1 VTRAKN
7 GGKKADAT
15 RQRVLDAAAK
25 VFREKGYSGARLADI
40 AAVADMQAG
49 SLYYHFASREDLVEA
64 VLRLGQERTN
74 GLVRARVAALP
85 EDTSHIDRLSE
96 AIRAHLATI
105 LELGDYTSAT
115 IRIIGQVP
123 DDIRRRRVADQ
134 REHGRY
140 WQHLLQ
146 EAQDAGELRSD
157 VDLSAVRMLML
168 GGLNSSTEWYDPG
181 RGLQVDELGAQFA
194 TMFLDGLATRRGAGR
209 RLVLPGQAVA
219 AAHSQGAAVERQPR
233 RAATRARILA
243 AAADVFREKGY
254 AGTRLT
260 DIAAA
265 AGMQAGS
272 LYYHFDSRE
281 DLVAELVRL
290 AWERTTTFVHQSVE
304 ALPESAGEIDRLST
318 AMGAHLLSVL
328 ETNAYTSALVRI
340 LGQIP
345 EEVRKKSVADQREYA
360 RYWRDLLKAAAAA
373 GKIRQDLD
381 LAAMQM
387 MLMNALNWTVEWYR
401 PDGHLRPDDI
411 ASEFVSVVLD
421 GLAVRRN
428 TKRVLQSTAVTA
440 NAVGA

>member
-1 VTRAKN
+1 VARAKN
-7 GGKKADAT
+7 GGTKADAT

-74 GLVRARVAALP
+74 GLVRGRVAALP
-85 EDTSHIDRLSE
+85 EDISHIDRLSE
-96 AIRAHLATI
+96 AIRAHLASI
-105 LELGDYTSAT
+105 LELGDYSSAT

-123 DDIRRRRVADQ
+123 EDIRRRRVADQ
-134 REHGRY
+134 REHGLY

-146 EAQDAGELRSD
+146 EAQDAGEIRSD

-181 RGLQVDELGAQFA
+181 RGLPVDELGAQFA
-194 TMFLDGLATRRGAGR
+194 TMVLDGLATRRGAGR
-209 RLVLPGQAVA
+209 RLVLPDEAVA
-219 AAHSQGAAVERQPR
+219 SVHSHGAAAKQPR

-272 LYYHFDSRE
+272 LYYHFESRE

-304 ALPESAGEIDRLST
+304 ALPDSAGEIDRLST

-328 ETNAYTSALVRI
+328 EANAYTSALVRI

-345 EEVRKKSVADQREYA
+345 EEVRQKSVADQREYA

-401 PDGHLRPDDI
+401 PDGRLRPEDI

-428 TKRVLQSTAVTA
+428 TKRVLQPAVA
-440 NAVGA
+440 GNA